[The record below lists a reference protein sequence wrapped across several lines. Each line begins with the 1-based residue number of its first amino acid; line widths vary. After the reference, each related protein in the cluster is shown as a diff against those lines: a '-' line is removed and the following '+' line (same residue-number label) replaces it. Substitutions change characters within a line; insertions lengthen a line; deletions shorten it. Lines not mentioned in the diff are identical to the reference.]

1 MGAPKRILLVDDQE
15 TMLDLL
21 ETVLRSW
28 GYETER
34 AKDGFEA
41 LAKVELDIDLI
52 ILDLEMPGMD
62 GFEVTKQ
69 IRASERFRDIPIII
83 STALTNRETRLR
95 AVEYGA
101 NDYITKPVDRTELQ
115 VRAASLLKLKES
127 QDAIKRYQ
135 AELEEKVTQRTNSL
149 RRALEETVEAKR
161 KAYEAN
167 LETIFRL
174 AVAAEHKDEDTAA
187 HIRRMSRFCAILARR
202 CRLLPNEA
210 EVILHA
216 SPLHD
221 VGKLGIPD
229 AILRKPGS
237 LTPEEWVVMRQHS
250 TLGGRILM
258 NSASELLRAGHI
270 IALTHHEKWDGSG
283 YPKGLRG
290 EEIPLQ
296 GRICA
301 IADVFDALTS
311 ERPYKKAFSNEKAF
325 EILEEGKG
333 KHFDPELIDK
343 FVDSTDEVIAVQQE
357 IAGQT
362 QKTTEP
368 AEDNTEPK
376 A

>member
-1 MGAPKRILLVDDQE
+1 MAAAKRILLVDDQE

-21 ETVLRSW
+21 EVVLKAW

-41 LAKVELDIDLI
+41 MAKVELDIDLI

-69 IRASERFRDIPIII
+69 VRASERFRDIPIII

-101 NDYITKPVDRTELQ
+101 NDYITKPIDRTELQ

-127 QDAIKRYQ
+127 QDAIKRHQ
-135 AELEEKVTQRTNSL
+135 VQLEEKVAQRTNSL
-149 RRALEETVEAKR
+149 RRALEEMVEAKR

-174 AVAAEHKDEDTAA
+174 AVAAEHKDKDTAA

-202 CRLLPNEA
+202 CGLLPNEV
-210 EVILHA
+210 EVILYA

-229 AILRKPGS
+229 AILCKPGK
-237 LTPEEWVVMRQHS
+237 LTDEEWVVMRQHS
-250 TLGGRILM
+250 VLGGRILM
-258 NSASELLRAGHI
+258 NSSSELLRAGHI
-270 IALTHHEKWDGSG
+270 IALNHHEKWDGSG
-283 YPKGLRG
+283 YPKGLKG
-290 EEIPLQ
+290 EDIPLQ

-301 IADVFDALTS
+301 VADVFDALTS
-311 ERPYKKAFSNEKAF
+311 ERPYKKAFPNEKAM
-325 EILEEGKG
+325 EILEEGKD
-333 KHFDPELIDK
+333 KHFDAELVDK
-343 FVDSTDEVIAVQQE
+343 FVASRDEVIAVQQE
-357 IAGQT
+357 ITERSGQV
-362 QKTTEP
+362 
-368 AEDNTEPK
+368 AEQPD
-376 A
+376 

>member
-1 MGAPKRILLVDDQE
+1 M
-15 TMLDLL
+15 
-21 ETVLRSW
+21 
-28 GYETER
+28 
-34 AKDGFEA
+34 
-41 LAKVELDIDLI
+41 
-52 ILDLEMPGMD
+52 
-62 GFEVTKQ
+62 
-69 IRASERFRDIPIII
+69 
-83 STALTNRETRLR
+83 
-95 AVEYGA
+95 
-101 NDYITKPVDRTELQ
+101 
-115 VRAASLLKLKES
+115 
-127 QDAIKRYQ
+127 
-135 AELEEKVTQRTNSL
+135 
-149 RRALEETVEAKR
+149 
-161 KAYEAN
+161 
-167 LETIFRL
+167 
-174 AVAAEHKDEDTAA
+174 
-187 HIRRMSRFCAILARR
+187 
-202 CRLLPNEA
+202 
-210 EVILHA
+210 ILHA

-258 NSASELLRAGHI
+258 NSSSELLRAGHS